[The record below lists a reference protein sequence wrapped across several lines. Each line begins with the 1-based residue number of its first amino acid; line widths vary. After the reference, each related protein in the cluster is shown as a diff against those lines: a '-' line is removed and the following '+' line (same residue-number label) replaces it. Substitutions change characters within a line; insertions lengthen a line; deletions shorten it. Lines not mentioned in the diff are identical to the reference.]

1 MSNLLYIVV
10 VVLTIQAHLDYVK
23 CQSEALV
30 VTNLLNSENY
40 ANAQAQSRV
49 TLTNFPNI
57 ESYSG
62 YFKVSEPKN
71 SHLFF
76 WFFKSQRNF
85 TSDPVILC
93 LQGGP
98 GLSSLLTLYLE
109 NGPLKLTENGDVEAR
124 AESWTEFASVLYID
138 SPVRTGYSFGNE
150 YSATIDV
157 ITQDLHEATKQFLR
171 LFPELANNEL
181 YLWGESY
188 GGRYVPALGKAIQE
202 ANLVNPSQRINLAG
216 MMIGNGLTDL
226 TYQNKISDFLY
237 CTGLADTNLKT
248 AVAALEHAIYESMIS
263 GNYQGAKDNFINIIH
278 VVDPHL
284 GYDSLNNFMQQ
295 FSPFYT
301 LAEVQQAYLSS
312 ADMKNTLHVGNQD
325 YIWGS
330 GSVMNNITD
339 YAIPQSSSVEYLLN
353 HIKVLIYS
361 GQADIIIPYI
371 STVNYLRNIN
381 FDGAQTYRNADRQ
394 IWRLNNDVAGY
405 VIQANRLTEV
415 CVRNAGHNV
424 PLDQPLAAF
433 TMVKKFINNEDF

>member
-1 MSNLLYIVV
+1 MSNLLNIVV
-10 VVLTIQAHLDYVK
+10 VVLTFQAHVDYVR

-30 VTNLLNSENY
+30 VTNLLSSGTY
-40 ANAQAQSRV
+40 TNAQAQSRV
-49 TLTNFPNI
+49 TLSNFPNI

-76 WFFKSQRNF
+76 WFFKSQGNF
-85 TSDPVILC
+85 TADPVILC

-124 AESWTEFASVLYID
+124 AESWTQFASVLYID
-138 SPVRTGYSFGNE
+138 SPVRTGFSFGNE
-150 YSATIDV
+150 YSATNDV

-171 LFPELANNEL
+171 LFPELTSNEL

-188 GGRYVPALGKAIQE
+188 GGTYVPALGKAIQE
-202 ANLVNPSQRINLAG
+202 ANLVNPSQRINLCG
-216 MMIGNGLTDL
+216 MMIGNGLINL
-226 TYQNKISDFLY
+226 RYQTKISDFLY
-237 CTGLADTNLKT
+237 STGLADTSLKT
-248 AVAALEHAIYESMIS
+248 IIAAHENAIYESMIS
-263 GNYQGAKDNFINIIH
+263 ENYQVATDNFMAIMG
-278 VVDPHL
+278 VVYPKLEYH
-284 GYDSLNNFMQQ
+284 SLYNFMQQ

-301 LAEVQQAYLSS
+301 LAAVQQEYLSS
-312 ADMKNTLHVGNQD
+312 ANMKNTLHVGNQT
-325 YIWGS
+325 YIWGNGDVTS
-330 GSVMNNITD
+330 NLTD
-339 YAIPQSSSVEYLLN
+339 YAKPQSSSVEYLLN

-371 STVNYLRNIN
+371 STVNYLRTIN
-381 FDGAQTYRNADRQ
+381 FDGAETYRSAGRQ
-394 IWRLNNDVAGY
+394 LWRLNNDLAGY
-405 VIQANRLTEV
+405 VRQVNRLTEV

-433 TMVKKFINNEDF
+433 TMVKKFINNEGF

>member
-1 MSNLLYIVV
+1 MSNLFYVIV
-10 VVLTIQAHLDYVK
+10 VVLTIQVHLHYVK

-30 VTNLLNSENY
+30 VTNLLNSGNY
-40 ANAQAQSRV
+40 ANAQTQSRV
-49 TLTNFPNI
+49 TLSNFSNI

-62 YFKVSEPKN
+62 YFRVSEPKN

-85 TSDPVILC
+85 TAVPVILC

-109 NGPLKLTENGDVEAR
+109 NGPLKLTDNGDVEAR

-171 LFPELANNEL
+171 LFPELTSNEL

-216 MMIGNGLTDL
+216 IIIGNGLTDL
-226 TYQNKISDFLY
+226 TYQTKISDFLFS
-237 CTGLADTNLKT
+237 TGLADTSLKT
-248 AVAALEHAIYESMIS
+248 IIAAHENAIYESMIS
-263 GNYQGAKDNFINIIH
+263 ANYQVAKDNLMDIIG
-278 VVDPHL
+278 VVYPKIK
-284 GYDSLNNFMQQ
+284 YQSLYNFMQQ
-295 FSPFYT
+295 FSPLYN
-301 LAEVQQAYLSS
+301 LVGVQQAYLSA

-325 YIWGS
+325 YIWWS
-330 GSVMNNITD
+330 RDVMNNITD

-353 HIKVLIYS
+353 HIKVLIYN

-381 FDGAQTYRNADRQ
+381 FDGAETYRNADRQ

-433 TMVKKFINNEDF
+433 TMVKKFINNEGF